1 MTKLLLTMTLFL
13 LPVLPTYAFDTC
25 GIGSSVKTFKMIEHP
40 QLSDF
45 ELPDRVILQQAELK
59 LPFQYCDDQVDLK
72 PGIDFMNEYID
83 FLIDTGVSED
93 QPDMITRRQ
102 AVATMRKLREQ
113 RDKH

>member
-1 MTKLLLTMTLFL
+1 MTKLLLAILLFGPL
-13 LPVLPTYAFDTC
+13 ALPAYALDTC

-59 LPFQYCDDQVDLK
+59 QPFQYCDDQIDLK

-83 FLIDTGVSED
+83 FLIASGISED
-93 QPDMITRRQ
+93 QPEILTRRQ
-102 AVATMRKLREQ
+102 AVATMRKLREE
-113 RDKH
+113 REKA